1 MFELAMTTSTI
12 LEEVKRPES
21 TQRDVASFYGL
32 ALRSSWE
39 TNWPAVNAAIIERWS
54 QSGLE
59 RIKAAA
65 WKGEWRGVPFGAAT

>member
-21 TQRDVASFYGL
+21 TQCDV
-32 ALRSSWE
+32 
-39 TNWPAVNAAIIERWS
+39 AAIIERWS

-59 RIKAAA
+59 RIKEAA
-65 WKGEWRGVPFGAAT
+65 WKGEWRGVPFGVSA